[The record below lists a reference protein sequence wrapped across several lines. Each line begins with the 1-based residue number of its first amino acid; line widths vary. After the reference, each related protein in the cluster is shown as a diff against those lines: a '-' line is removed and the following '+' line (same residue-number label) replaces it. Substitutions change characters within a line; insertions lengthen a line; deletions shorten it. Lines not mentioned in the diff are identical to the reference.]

1 MLLKKEKKKNSRI
14 TEHDRLNGG
23 RLLNDGKWYS
33 IEELILMYM
42 RLDYDKERIIR

>member
-1 MLLKKEKKKNSRI
+1 MRLKKEKTNNNRI
-14 TEHDRLNGG
+14 TEYDRLIGG

-42 RLDYDKERIIR
+42 RLDYDKTRIN